1 MKCVFD
7 VFAAPLRVRYTLIM
21 FIECVFDVYLID
33 LPRARSGRF
42 MPIVAT
48 ASSSAK
54 AGGRSSMA

>member
-1 MKCVFD
+1 MYSQLPCE
-7 VFAAPLRVRYTLIM
+7 VRYTLIM